1 MLETQSIHIVYY
13 SIYTE
18 RTKYK
23 LQKKN
28 CYNETYIQSFTFI
41 RTVFATAVLLLKFML
56 PHFLFY
62 PKE

>member
-28 CYNETYIQSFTFI
+28 CYNETYVQ
-41 RTVFATAVLLLKFML
+41 VLL
-56 PHFLFY
+56 
-62 PKE
+62 